1 MSQQPALTFLVVD
14 DDAIFHFLMMKLLER
29 LGIPADSVRTAL
41 SGREALDLM
50 VEAQLTGK
58 AYPDFIMLDLNMP
71 MMDGFAF
78 LEACHKLPER
88 LPQQVKII
96 IISSSLDK
104 RDRDRA
110 LHLGA
115 SHYLI
120 KPVTETDLEA
130 ILRSSESK

>member
-1 MSQQPALTFLVVD
+1 
-14 DDAIFHFLMMKLLER
+14 
-29 LGIPADSVRTAL
+29 
-41 SGREALDLM
+41 M
-50 VEAQLTGK
+50 VEARLTGK

-71 MMDGFAF
+71 MMGGFAF